1 MGHGRAML
9 REDLHIMF
17 RRADAVGRQRIRTED
32 TDMLHK
38 LDGRHVILFP

>member
-9 REDLHIMF
+9 REDLHVML
-17 RRADAVGRQRIRTED
+17 RCADAVGRQRIRSED
-32 TDMLHK
+32 SDMLHK